1 MSELEIR
8 LRSRRFREEREADWR
23 RLEDLLDRATKKSP
37 RALSEEELIDLPRV
51 YRSTLSALGIAR
63 STSLDKDALDY
74 LESLSTRA
82 YFFMYGSRST
92 LFERISSFISRDWPK
107 AVRDLWR
114 ETLVAAVVTFAG
126 AFAAI
131 TLVGADSDWFYS
143 FVPAELASGRTPVAS
158 TETLR
163 GTLYNNDAGSGL
175 SIFATFLFTHNARV
189 ALFAFALGFAFC
201 APTIFLLAWNGCVLG
216 AFLAL
221 YAGRGL
227 AFEFGG
233 WLSIHGV
240 TEIFAIALAGAA
252 GIRVGWSIANPGA
265 KTRLAAA
272 SEASRTAGVA
282 LGGVVVMLFIA
293 GLLEGF
299 GRQLINSDVGRY
311 GVAIATGAFWLC
323 YFYLGGLR
331 ERIDVGARR

>member
-1 MSELEIR
+1 MSESGTL

-23 RLEDLLDRATKKSP
+23 RLEELLDRATKKSA

-51 YRSTLSALGIAR
+51 YRSTLSALSVAR
-63 STSLDKDALDY
+63 GTSLDKDALDY

-92 LFERISSFISRDWPK
+92 LIDRLASFIRRDWPN

-114 ETLVAAVVTFAG
+114 ETLVAILV
-126 AFAAI
+126 
-131 TLVGADSDWFYS
+131 TLVGALAAHALVSADPDWFYS
-143 FVPAELASGRTPVAS
+143 FVPTELASERTPSAA
-158 TETLR
+158 TESLR
-163 GTLYNNDAGSGL
+163 QALYVGENQGGL

-216 AFLAL
+216 AFWAL

-227 AFEFGG
+227 ALEFGG

-240 TEIFAIALAGAA
+240 TEIFAIAIAGAA
-252 GIRVGWSIANPGA
+252 GIRIGWAIAHPGD
-265 KTRLAAA
+265 KTRLTAAA
-272 SEASRTAGVA
+272 EASRTAGIA
-282 LGGVVVMLFIA
+282 LGGVVIMLFIA

-299 GRQLINSDVGRY
+299 GRQLISVDAGRY
-311 GVAIATGAFWLC
+311 AVALATLALWLG
-323 YFYLGGLR
+323 YFYLGRLR
-331 ERIDVGARR
+331 ESVDGGARP